1 MGGGVIFFVKRGMFC
16 LVVCLFVEFL
26 EINVLVGSS
35 EVGEWDEQQTIDS
48 SYLFRRLLCGDW
60 K

>member
-1 MGGGVIFFVKRGMFC
+1 MIFFVKRGMFC